1 MDPGSKLRH
10 GFDSPSITHVASI
23 QDGLTGKLAEAAG
36 FPAAVLGGA
45 TVTNSLLG
53 MPDAGFITL
62 TEMEFVTARAVAACG
77 LPILVDTDSGYGNA
91 INVVRTTRTLE
102 RAGAAGMFFED
113 QENPPRGASSG
124 LALVSPDEMAGKVAA
139 AADSKDNDSFVVIA
153 RSDARSVE
161 GLEATIERGRQYVE
175 AGADGFFAAGV
186 MTPDELTQVAKEV
199 PARYHIGVLGGPK
212 TGPRPDELQGLG
224 YSCVVSGMSPVRA
237 GALTTLRL
245 FEQIRETGISADAD
259 FLDGSALE
267 DWEQFTGF
275 EWMKELEERFLPS
288 DILDRRYAERGE

>member
-1 MDPGSKLRH
+1 MEPGSKLRH
-10 GFDSPSITHVASI
+10 DFDNPEITHVASI

-45 TVTNSLLG
+45 TVTNTLLG
-53 MPDAGFITL
+53 MPDAGFVTL
-62 TEMEFVTARAVAACG
+62 TEMEFVISRIAEACD

-124 LALVSPDEMAGKVAA
+124 LVLVSSDEMAGKVAA
-139 AADSKDNDSFVVIA
+139 AVDSRRSDSFVIIA

-161 GLEATIERGRQYVE
+161 GLEATIERGRQYVK

-186 MTPDELTQVAKEV
+186 MTPDELAKVAEEV

-212 TGPRPDELQGLG
+212 TGPTPDELQGLG
-224 YSCVVSGMSPVRA
+224 YCGVVSGMTPVRA

-245 FEQIRETGISADAD
+245 FEQIRETGVPADAD

-267 DWEQFTGF
+267 DWDEFTGF
-275 EWMKELEERFLPS
+275 EWMKDLEERYLPS
-288 DILDRRYAERGE
+288 DVLQRRYGSEG